1 MPNWCNNTL
10 YVTGSPDDLRKF
22 VETANGHGH
31 DYYGPL
37 NSKDFPKENE
47 EVDDSVFCSLMMELM
62 MRDDGPPSSADKRT
76 SPLCFH
82 SLYPVPK
89 EVMLSPYDPNAFQR
103 AKEKY
108 TDFYQKYP
116 TPSAGYDWEYNHWGV
131 KWGACDATI
140 YDENLDS
147 GEVYFEYDSAWGPPS
162 DTFFLKVSTD
172 FPTLTFQNQ
181 WGGAEMSGGGGS
193 HTYHAGE
200 MTEWDEW
207 DEDEEEGCEDDYQR
221 NEEPSFEE
229 GEEYQ
234 HDDSI
239 VERES

>member
-10 YVTGSPDDLRKF
+10 SVTGSPDDLRKF
-22 VETANGHGH
+22 VEAAKGHGH

-37 NSKDFPKENE
+37 NPKRSSDDKDKE

-62 MRDDGPPSSADKRT
+62 MRDDGPPSPADKSI

-108 TDFYQKYP
+108 SDFYQKYP
-116 TPSAGYDWEYNHWGV
+116 TPISGYDWEYKNWGV

-147 GEVYFEYDSAWGPPS
+147 GEVYFEYDSAWGHPS
-162 DTFFLKVSTD
+162 DTFFYKVSRD
-172 FPTLTFQNQ
+172 FPTLSFKNQ
-181 WGGAEMSGGGGS
+181 WGGSEMDGGGYS
-193 HTYHAGE
+193 IFVAGL
-200 MTEWDEW
+200 MTDFDEW
-207 DEDEEEGCEDDYQR
+207 DEDDDYEDDYRDDQ
-221 NEEPSFEE
+221 EHFFEE

-234 HDDSI
+234 HDDS
-239 VERES
+239 VVKRES